1 MGLIRKQLN
10 NELKDK
16 IDKWAGEY
24 MYSFFEYTMDDD
36 YRIKAKGDYHS
47 WLLIYKL
54 SISEIEI
61 PDYVSFSFEKRI
73 SISTWQV
80 DVESIVNTL
89 NKYSHLLN
97 NLEYMGMD
105 NHRSNIF
112 REGIEIVKTG
122 NKFKRI

>member
-1 MGLIRKQLN
+1 MGLIRKQAGLD
-10 NELKDK
+10 LKAK
-16 IDKWAGEY
+16 IENWISEY
-24 MYSFFEYTMDDD
+24 MGSYFEYTIDDD
-36 YRIKAKGDYHS
+36 YRIKSKGDHHS

-54 SISEIEI
+54 SSSEIEI
-61 PDYVSFSFEKRI
+61 PDYVSFSLEKRI

-97 NLEYMGMD
+97 NLEYMGMI
-105 NHRSNIF
+105 NHRSYSY

>member
-10 NELKDK
+10 DGLKDK
-16 IDKWAGEY
+16 IDKWVSEY
-24 MYSFFEYTMDDD
+24 MGSFFEYTIDDD

-73 SISTWQV
+73 SIPTWQV